1 MNVLEK
7 FTKIRAVVLDMDGVL
22 TDGGLLIMP
31 DGEWIRRMDIKDG
44 YALQLAVRSGIQ
56 VVVMTGSSSAPVEAR
71 LKRLGIK
78 EIYHQVEN
86 KAACLK
92 QLLTTWQLSY
102 DEVLYMGDDVPDLA
116 ALQLAGLSCCPA
128 DAVRDVMEM
137 ADYISPYKGGMGC
150 VRDVLEKLLRTQG
163 KWSVQNQLTSI

>member
-44 YALQLAVRSGIQ
+44 YALQLTVRSGIH
-56 VVVMTGSSSAPVEAR
+56 VIVMTGSSSAPVEAR

-86 KAACLK
+86 KAECLK
-92 QLLTTWQLSY
+92 QLLHSWKLDR
-102 DEVLYMGDDVPDLA
+102 DEILYMGDDVPDLA

-128 DAVRDVMEM
+128 DAVRDVLEI

>member
-44 YALQLAVRSGIQ
+44 YALQLAVRSGIH
-56 VVVMTGSSSAPVEAR
+56 VVVITGSSSAPVEAR
-71 LKRLGIK
+71 LRRLGIK
-78 EIYHQVEN
+78 EIYHQIEN
-86 KAACLK
+86 KAECLK
-92 QLLTTWQLSY
+92 KLLDTWQLSS
-102 DEVLYMGDDVPDLA
+102 DEILYMGDDVPDLA

-128 DAVRDVMEM
+128 DAVRDVLEI

>member
-44 YALQLAVRSGIQ
+44 YALQLAVRSGIH

-86 KAACLK
+86 KAECLK
-92 QLLTTWQLSY
+92 QLLNTWQLSS
-102 DEVLYMGDDVPDLA
+102 DEILYMGDDVPDLA

-128 DAVRDVMEM
+128 DAVRDVLEI